1 MATGSGPHRIGE
13 FSRRVGVSPELLR
26 AWERRYGLVR
36 PTRSAGGYRL
46 YGDQDAAR
54 VARMNRA
61 LADGLSAA
69 EAARTAL
76 AEPVTDSDPVLETNR
91 RRLLDAVASYDEA
104 GLQLT
109 LDDALATFGLEVL
122 LERIILPVLVE
133 VGAQWEGGRLEV
145 SQEHLT
151 SNVIRGRLLS
161 MARLWSRGS
170 GPLAVLAC
178 LPGEE
183 HDIGLLAFGLVLRS
197 YGWRILFLGAD
208 TPLATVAQ
216 AAGSTHPAAVVMTT
230 FDAELYSTQV
240 RGLRRLARAVPLY
253 LGGPGASVA
262 LATKL
267 GARFLAGDVSAA
279 ARALAVPP
287 ADAASA

>member
-1 MATGSGPHRIGE
+1 
-13 FSRRVGVSPELLR
+13 VGVSPELLR

-36 PTRSAGGYRL
+36 PTRSPGGYRL

-69 EAARTAL
+69 EAARVAL
-76 AEPVTDSDPVLETNR
+76 AEPVTSSDTGFDVSR
-91 RRLLDAVASYDEA
+91 QRLLEAVAAYDES
-104 GLQLT
+104 GLQVAF
-109 LDDALATFGLEVL
+109 DDALGTFGLETL
-122 LERIILPVLVE
+122 LEQVILPVLVE
-133 VGAQWEGGRLEV
+133 VGSQWQAGRLEV

-151 SNVIRGRLLS
+151 SNVLRGRLLS
-161 MARLWSRGS
+161 LARLWSRGA

-208 TPLATVAQ
+208 TPVATVAQ
-216 AAGSTHPAAVVMTT
+216 AAGSTNPAAVVETT
-230 FDAELYSTQV
+230 FDAALLSSQV
-240 RGLRRLARAVPLY
+240 RALRRLAKTAPLY
-253 LGGPGASVA
+253 LGGPGAAVEPA
-262 LATKL
+262 EKL

-279 ARALAVPP
+279 ARSLAG
-287 ADAASA
+287 AASA